1 MATEGLIPTL
11 FKSACDFISL
21 ANMQHEKKRER
32 MRLFGSKHGINE
44 VLTENEKEKK
54 TSC

>member
-32 MRLFGSKHGINE
+32 MRLVGSKHGINE
-44 VLTENEKEKK
+44 V
-54 TSC
+54 SPIRGCVR

>member
-21 ANMQHEKKRER
+21 ANMQHEKKKGADA
-32 MRLFGSKHGINE
+32 FIW
-44 VLTENEKEKK
+44 
-54 TSC
+54 